1 MSEPIKDFTTV
12 VPHWQPRVIP
22 VELANGTDEQLEA
35 MKVTVSNTKIGEYTL
50 VLALD
55 PETLQQRTPLFNG
68 IMYGRGG
75 LSRAETE
82 LGAVAASVVNRCI
95 YCAAVHANRYNELTK
110 TENVIGSIFG
120 SIENAGGNEDENADV
135 DTELDARTAALMDF
149 ATKLSQCPSEATKA
163 DAERLIENGLSMGEV
178 LDLILS
184 ASLFGWANR
193 LMHVLGD
200 PLPQD

>member
-1 MSEPIKDFTTV
+1 MSEPITGEPIKNFTTA
-12 VPHWQPRVIP
+12 VPHWQPRVTP
-22 VELANGTDEQLEA
+22 VELQNATDEQLDA

-82 LGAVAASVVNRCI
+82 LGAVAASVVNQCI

-110 TENVIGSIFG
+110 DESLTERIFAGSVDAETEPRI
-120 SIENAGGNEDENADV
+120 NALLE
-135 DTELDARTAALMDF
+135 F
-149 ATKLSQCPSEATKA
+149 ATKLSQCPSEATRA
-163 DAERLIENGLSMGEV
+163 DVERLIENGLSMGEV
-178 LDLILS
+178 LDLVLS

-200 PLPQD
+200 PLPQG

>member
-1 MSEPIKDFTTV
+1 MSEAIPGEPIKNFTTV
-12 VPHWQPRVIP
+12 VPHWQPRVTP
-22 VELANGTDEQLEA
+22 VELHNATDEQLDA

-82 LGAVAASVVNRCI
+82 LGAVAASVVNQCI

-110 TENVIGSIFG
+110 DESLTESIFAG
-120 SIENAGGNEDENADV
+120 SVDAETEPRINALLE
-135 DTELDARTAALMDF
+135 F
-149 ATKLSQCPSEATKA
+149 ATKLSQCPPEATRA
-163 DAERLIENGLSMGEV
+163 DVERLIENGLSMGEV
-178 LDLILS
+178 LDLVLS

-200 PLPQD
+200 PLPQE

>member
-1 MSEPIKDFTTV
+1 MSELIPGEPIKKFTTV
-12 VPHWQPRVIP
+12 VPHWQPRVTP
-22 VELANGTDEQLEA
+22 VELHHATDEQLDA

-82 LGAVAASVVNRCI
+82 LGAVAASVVNQCI

-110 TENVIGSIFG
+110 DESLTESIFAG
-120 SIENAGGNEDENADV
+120 SVDAETEPRINALLE
-135 DTELDARTAALMDF
+135 F
-149 ATKLSQCPSEATKA
+149 ATKLSQCPSEATRA
-163 DAERLIENGLSMGEV
+163 DVERLIENGLSMGEV
-178 LDLILS
+178 LDLVLS

-200 PLPQD
+200 PLPQE

>member
-1 MSEPIKDFTTV
+1 MKEPIKDFTTV
-12 VPHWQPRVIP
+12 VPFWKPRVTP
-22 VELANGTDEQLEA
+22 VELEKATDEQLEA

-55 PETLQQRTPLFNG
+55 PETLKERTPLFNG
-68 IMYGRGG
+68 IMYSQGG

-82 LGAVAASVVNRCI
+82 LGAVAASVVNQCI
-95 YCAAVHANRYNELTK
+95 YCAAVHSNRYNQLTK
-110 TENVIGSIFG
+110 DETVMDSIFA
-120 SIENAGGNEDENADV
+120 STKNTDGGNAAGDADIGP
-135 DTELDARTAALMDF
+135 RQKALLNF
-149 ATKLSQCPSEATKA
+149 ATKLSKCPSEAGKE
-163 DAERLIENGLSMGEV
+163 DVERLVEHGLGMQEV
-178 LDLILS
+178 LDLVLS

>member
-1 MSEPIKDFTTV
+1 MSEPIKEFTTV
-12 VPHWQPRVIP
+12 VPFWQPRVTP
-22 VELANGTDEQLEA
+22 LEQEDATDEQLAA
-35 MKVTVSNTKIGEYTL
+35 MKVTVSNTKIGAYTL

-68 IMYGRGG
+68 IMYSRGG

-110 TENVIGSIFG
+110 DETVIGSIFG
-120 SIENAGGNEDENADV
+120 STKNEGENAAEDS
-135 DTELDARTAALMDF
+135 ELDPRTAALMDF
-149 ATKLSQCPSEATKA
+149 ATKLSKCPSEATKA

-178 LDLILS
+178 LDLVLS

-193 LMHVLGD
+193 LMHILGD
-200 PLPQD
+200 PLPKD

>member
-1 MSEPIKDFTTV
+1 MSEPIKNFTTV
-12 VPHWQPRVIP
+12 VPHWQPRVTP
-22 VELANGTDEQLEA
+22 VELHNATNEQLDA

-82 LGAVAASVVNRCI
+82 LGAVAASVVNQCI

-110 TENVIGSIFG
+110 DESLTESIFAG
-120 SIENAGGNEDENADV
+120 SVDAETEPRINALLE
-135 DTELDARTAALMDF
+135 F
-149 ATKLSQCPSEATKA
+149 ATKLSQCPSEATRA
-163 DAERLIENGLSMGEV
+163 DVERLIENGLSMGEV
-178 LDLILS
+178 LDLVLS

-200 PLPQD
+200 PLPQE

>member
-1 MSEPIKDFTTV
+1 MNDPIKEFTSS
-12 VPHWQPRVIP
+12 VPFWQPRVIP
-22 VELANGTDEQLEA
+22 LELEQASDEQLDA

-95 YCAAVHANRYNELTK
+95 YCAAVHANRYNQLTK
-110 TENVIGSIFG
+110 DESVMDSIFTDG
-120 SIENAGGNEDENADV
+120 EDAD
-135 DTELDARTAALMDF
+135 LDERQKALFGF
-149 ATKLSQCPSEATKA
+149 ATKLSRCPSEAA
-163 DAERLIENGLSMGEV
+163 RSDMERLVDNGLSMGEV
-178 LDLILS
+178 LDLVLS

-200 PLPQD
+200 PLHQD

>member
-1 MSEPIKDFTTV
+1 MSEPITGEPIRNFTTA
-12 VPHWQPRVIP
+12 VPHWQPRVTP
-22 VELANGTDEQLEA
+22 VELQNATDEQLDA

-82 LGAVAASVVNRCI
+82 LGAVAASVVNQCI

-110 TENVIGSIFG
+110 DESLTESIFAG
-120 SIENAGGNEDENADV
+120 SVDAETEPRINALLE
-135 DTELDARTAALMDF
+135 F
-149 ATKLSQCPSEATKA
+149 ATKLSQCPPEATRA
-163 DAERLIENGLSMGEV
+163 DVERLIENGLSMGEV
-178 LDLILS
+178 LDLVLS

-200 PLPQD
+200 PLPQG

>member
-1 MSEPIKDFTTV
+1 MSEPITGEPIRNFTTA
-12 VPHWQPRVIP
+12 VPHWQPRVTP
-22 VELANGTDEQLEA
+22 VELQNATDEQLDA

-82 LGAVAASVVNRCI
+82 LGAVAASVVNQCI

-110 TENVIGSIFG
+110 DESLTESIFAG
-120 SIENAGGNEDENADV
+120 SVDAETEPRINALLE
-135 DTELDARTAALMDF
+135 F
-149 ATKLSQCPSEATKA
+149 ATKLSQCPPEATRA
-163 DAERLIENGLSMGEV
+163 DVERLIENGLSMGEV
-178 LDLILS
+178 LDLVLS

-200 PLPQD
+200 PLPQE

>member
-1 MSEPIKDFTTV
+1 MSELVPGEPIKKFTTV
-12 VPHWQPRVIP
+12 VPHWQPRVTP
-22 VELANGTDEQLEA
+22 VELHHATDEQLDA
-35 MKVTVSNTKIGEYTL
+35 MKVTTSNTKIGEYTL

-82 LGAVAASVVNRCI
+82 LGAVAASVVNQCI

-110 TENVIGSIFG
+110 DESLTESIFAG
-120 SIENAGGNEDENADV
+120 SVDAETEPRINALLE
-135 DTELDARTAALMDF
+135 F
-149 ATKLSQCPSEATKA
+149 ATKLSQCPSEATRA
-163 DAERLIENGLSMGEV
+163 DVERLIENGLSMGEV
-178 LDLILS
+178 LDLVLS

-200 PLPQD
+200 PLPQE

>member
-1 MSEPIKDFTTV
+1 MSEPITGEPIKNFTTA
-12 VPHWQPRVIP
+12 VPHWQPRVTP
-22 VELANGTDEQLEA
+22 LELQNATDEQLDA

-82 LGAVAASVVNRCI
+82 LGAVAASVVNQCI

-110 TENVIGSIFG
+110 DESLTESIFAG
-120 SIENAGGNEDENADV
+120 SVDAETEPRINALLE
-135 DTELDARTAALMDF
+135 F
-149 ATKLSQCPSEATKA
+149 ATKLSQCPPEATRA
-163 DAERLIENGLSMGEV
+163 DVERLIENGLSMGEV
-178 LDLILS
+178 LDLVLS

-200 PLPQD
+200 PLPQG

>member
-1 MSEPIKDFTTV
+1 MSESIPGEPIKKFTTV
-12 VPHWQPRVIP
+12 VPHWQPRVTP
-22 VELANGTDEQLEA
+22 VELHNATDEQLDA

-82 LGAVAASVVNRCI
+82 LGAVAASVVNQCI

-110 TENVIGSIFG
+110 DESLTESIFAG
-120 SIENAGGNEDENADV
+120 SVDAETEPRINALLE
-135 DTELDARTAALMDF
+135 F
-149 ATKLSQCPSEATKA
+149 ATKLSQCPSEATRA
-163 DAERLIENGLSMGEV
+163 DVERLIENGLSMGEV
-178 LDLILS
+178 LDLVLS

-200 PLPQD
+200 PLPQE

>member
-1 MSEPIKDFTTV
+1 MSEPIKDFTTA
-12 VPHWQPRVIP
+12 VPHWQPRVTP
-22 VELANGTDEQLEA
+22 VELQNATDEQLDA

-82 LGAVAASVVNRCI
+82 LGAVAASVVNQCI

-110 TENVIGSIFG
+110 DESLTESIFAG
-120 SIENAGGNEDENADV
+120 SVDAETEPRINALLE
-135 DTELDARTAALMDF
+135 F
-149 ATKLSQCPSEATKA
+149 ATKLSQCPSEATRA
-163 DAERLIENGLSMGEV
+163 DVERLIENGLSMGEV
-178 LDLILS
+178 LDLVLS

-200 PLPQD
+200 PLPQE

>member
-1 MSEPIKDFTTV
+1 MSEPIKNFTTAI
-12 VPHWQPRVIP
+12 PHWQPRVTP
-22 VELANGTDEQLEA
+22 VELQNATDEQLDA

-82 LGAVAASVVNRCI
+82 LGAVAASVVNQCI
-95 YCAAVHANRYNELTK
+95 YCAAVHANRYNDLTK
-110 TENVIGSIFG
+110 DESLTESIFAG
-120 SIENAGGNEDENADV
+120 SVEAETEPRINALLE
-135 DTELDARTAALMDF
+135 F
-149 ATKLSQCPSEATKA
+149 ATKLSQCPSEATRA
-163 DAERLIENGLSMGEV
+163 DVERLIENGLSMGEV
-178 LDLILS
+178 LDLVLS

-200 PLPQD
+200 PLPQR

>member
-1 MSEPIKDFTTV
+1 MSEPITGEPIKNFTTA
-12 VPHWQPRVIP
+12 VPHWQPRVTP
-22 VELANGTDEQLEA
+22 VELQNATDEQLDA

-82 LGAVAASVVNRCI
+82 LGAVAASVVNQCI

-110 TENVIGSIFG
+110 DESLTESIFAG
-120 SIENAGGNEDENADV
+120 SVDAETEPRINALLE
-135 DTELDARTAALMDF
+135 F
-149 ATKLSQCPSEATKA
+149 ATKLSQCPPEATRA
-163 DAERLIENGLSMGEV
+163 DVERLIENGLSMGEV
-178 LDLILS
+178 LDLVLS

-200 PLPQD
+200 PLPQE

>member
-12 VPHWQPRVIP
+12 VPFWQPRVAP
-22 VELANGTDEQLEA
+22 VILENATDEQLAA

-50 VLALD
+50 VLAQD

-68 IMYGRGG
+68 IMYSRGG

-82 LGAVAASVVNRCI
+82 LGAVAASVVNQCF

-110 TENVIGSIFG
+110 DESVMDAIFSPSENDD
-120 SIENAGGNEDENADV
+120 EDS
-135 DTELDARTAALMDF
+135 LFSPRLKALLDF
-149 ATKLSQCPSEATKA
+149 ATNLSQCPSVATKE
-163 DAERLIENGLSMGEV
+163 DVERLIENELSIGEV
-178 LDLILS
+178 LDLVLS
-184 ASLFGWANR
+184 SSLFGWANR

-200 PLPQD
+200 PLPKD

>member
-1 MSEPIKDFTTV
+1 MTEPIKNFTTV
-12 VPHWQPRVIP
+12 VPHWQPRVTP
-22 VELANGTDEQLEA
+22 VELQNATDEQLDA

-82 LGAVAASVVNRCI
+82 LGAVAASVVNQCI

-110 TENVIGSIFG
+110 DESLTESIFAG
-120 SIENAGGNEDENADV
+120 SVDAETEPRINALLE
-135 DTELDARTAALMDF
+135 F
-149 ATKLSQCPSEATKA
+149 ATKLSQCPSEATRA
-163 DAERLIENGLSMGEV
+163 DVERLIENGLSMGEV
-178 LDLILS
+178 LDLVLS

-200 PLPQD
+200 PLPQE

>member
-1 MSEPIKDFTTV
+1 MSDPIPGEPIKNFTTV
-12 VPHWQPRVIP
+12 VPHWQPRVTP
-22 VELANGTDEQLEA
+22 VELHNATDEQLDA

-82 LGAVAASVVNRCI
+82 LGAVAASVVNQCI

-110 TENVIGSIFG
+110 DESLTESIFAG
-120 SIENAGGNEDENADV
+120 SVDAETEPRINALLE
-135 DTELDARTAALMDF
+135 F
-149 ATKLSQCPSEATKA
+149 ATKLSQCPSEATRA
-163 DAERLIENGLSMGEV
+163 DVERLIENGLSMGEV
-178 LDLILS
+178 LDLVLS

-200 PLPQD
+200 PLPQE

>member
-1 MSEPIKDFTTV
+1 MSEPITGEPIKNFTTA
-12 VPHWQPRVIP
+12 VPHWQPRVTP
-22 VELANGTDEQLEA
+22 VELQNATDEQLDA

-82 LGAVAASVVNRCI
+82 LGAVAASVVNQCI

-110 TENVIGSIFG
+110 DESLTESIFAG
-120 SIENAGGNEDENADV
+120 SV
-135 DTELDARTAALMDF
+135 DAETEPRITALLEF
-149 ATKLSQCPSEATKA
+149 ATKLSQCPPEATRA
-163 DAERLIENGLSMGEV
+163 DVERLIENGLSMGEV
-178 LDLILS
+178 LDLVLS

-200 PLPQD
+200 PLPQE